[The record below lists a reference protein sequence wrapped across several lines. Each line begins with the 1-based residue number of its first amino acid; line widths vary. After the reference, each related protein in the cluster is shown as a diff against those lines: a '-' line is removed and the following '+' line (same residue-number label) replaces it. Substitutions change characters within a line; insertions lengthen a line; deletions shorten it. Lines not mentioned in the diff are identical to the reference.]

1 MSRADKEDPPTVGT
15 AAPAADVART
25 NRLLGLRALV
35 LCQED
40 QTRQPVHQILC
51 ELGIESCFCRDVESA
66 LEVLASHRVD
76 LVIVDCDDVSQG
88 AQFLKGLRQA
98 PSNRPVASLAILNRR
113 TTPAEA
119 FRAGATLIV
128 EKPISVRL
136 LEMIVRASLGEMLL
150 EQRRSFR
157 HAVAMPVTLNF
168 ESGQEVQATATNL
181 SIEGMKIQASTPVPD
196 HKPVQVRFVLPETK
210 VGIQASGLV
219 TWADLRGRAG
229 IKFVEVPAQVRKS
242 FENWLR
248 SRFEQWLKDSTREED
263 PITLARKL
271 LSQKDAG

>member
-1 MSRADKEDPPTVGT
+1 MSRTDKEDPRTVGT
-15 AAPAADVART
+15 AAPAVDVART
-25 NRLLGLRALV
+25 NRMLGLRALI

-40 QTRQPVHQILC
+40 ETRDPVQQVLYK
-51 ELGIESCFCRDVESA
+51 LGVESCFCPDVERARES
-66 LEVLASHRVD
+66 LASRKAD

-98 PSNRPVASLAILNRR
+98 PDNRPVVSLAILNRR

-119 FRAGATLIV
+119 FRAGANLIV
-128 EKPISVRL
+128 EKPISMRL
-136 LEMIVRASLGEMLL
+136 LEMIVRASLGEMLQ

-157 HAVAMPVTLNF
+157 HAVAMPVTLSL
-168 ESGQEVQATATNL
+168 ESGQQVRATAINL
-181 SIEGMKIQASTPVPD
+181 SNEGMKIQASTPVPD
-196 HKPVQVRFVLPETK
+196 HKPVQVHFFLPETK

-229 IKFVEVPAQVRKS
+229 IKFVEVQGQFRNF

-248 SRFEQWLKDSTREED
+248 SRFEQWLKDSMREED